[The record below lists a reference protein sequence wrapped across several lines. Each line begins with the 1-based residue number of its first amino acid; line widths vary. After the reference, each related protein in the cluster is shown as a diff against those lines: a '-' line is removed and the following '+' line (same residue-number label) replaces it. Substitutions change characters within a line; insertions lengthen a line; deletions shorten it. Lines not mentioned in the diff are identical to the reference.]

1 MCRISLNLESDEI
14 EEAKDQISKFLNNS
28 RFEAYVNALDIKN
41 IMEYVYDFSDAIQPK
56 HNVFT
61 ILMNM
66 IIEWM
71 GVTCLQFILHVKK
84 QWKML

>member
-1 MCRISLNLESDEI
+1 MCRISLNLESNEV
-14 EEAKDQISKFLNNS
+14 ERAKNQISKFLNNS

-41 IMEYVYDFSDAIQPK
+41 IMEYVYDFSDAIYPK

-66 IIEWM
+66 II
-71 GVTCLQFILHVKK
+71 LQCS
-84 QWKML
+84 